1 MKYKNNQHKTLI
13 TGGALVLVA
22 AATVFGQDAEAPA
35 ESKSWFTETFPEF
48 ITSGKVNFNARLRYE
63 YAEQDGFAKD
73 SNAVTIRS
81 RLGYTTGDLYGFKGM
96 LEFEDVTAI
105 GRDNYNQAGLNG
117 QGNRPVVADPEGTE
131 VNQAW
136 LSFSKWD
143 TAAKLGRQRFILD
156 NARFVGNVG
165 WRQNEQTFDSFTIN
179 NKSVENLS
187 LTYAYIANVNR
198 IFGDD
203 HAAGDWASDSHV
215 LNVSYDGFNGY
226 AKLTAYGYFLD
237 FESDAPAAS
246 SNTIGGSVTGGV
258 PIGDSDVKINYRA
271 EFAYQE
277 DTGDNPVDY
286 SANYYHLAVDSGY
299 KMFNFGAGYEVLGSD
314 DGTIG
319 FATPLATGHA
329 FNGWADVFL
338 GTPADGL
345 EDIYAFVGANLPG
358 GVPVKVFY
366 HKFDA
371 NDGSNDYGQEIDVV
385 ASKKFGK
392 NWSVLAKYAYY
403 DEEDVFAGRSKFWL
417 QGEFN
422 F

>member
-1 MKYKNNQHKTLI
+1 MKTTPTLI
-13 TGGALVLVA
+13 
-22 AATVFGQDAEAPA
+22 AATTMVLAATGQVYGQEDSG
-35 ESKSWFTETFPEF
+35 ESKSWFQETFPEF

-63 YAEQDGFAKD
+63 FAEEDGFAKD

-81 RLGYTTGDLYGFKGM
+81 RLGYTTGDIYGFRGM

-105 GRDNYNQAGLNG
+105 GPDNYNQAGLNG
-117 QGNRPVVADPEGTE
+117 QGNRPVVADPETTE

-136 LSFSKWD
+136 LNYNNWD
-143 TAAKLGRQRFILD
+143 TDAKLGRQRFILD

-179 NKSVENLS
+179 NRSVKDLS

-198 IFGDD
+198 IVGDD
-203 HAAGDWASDSHV
+203 HAAGDWDSDSHV
-215 LNVSYDGFNGY
+215 LNASYDGFDGL
-226 AKLTAYGYFLD
+226 AKITGYGYLLD
-237 FESDAPAAS
+237 FETDAPG
-246 SNTIGGSVTGGV
+246 SNTYGASVTGEVPVADSGV
-258 PIGDSDVKINYRA
+258 KVDYRA
-271 EFAYQE
+271 EYAFQQE
-277 DTGDNPVDY
+277 AGMGPDY
-286 SANYYHLAVDSGY
+286 SADYYHASVGGSF
-299 KMFNFGAGYEVLGSD
+299 KIFNAGLGYEVLGSD
-314 DGTIG
+314 NGTMG
-319 FATPLATGHA
+319 FATPLATAHA

-345 EDIYAFVGANLPG
+345 EDLYAFVGATLPG
-358 GVPVKVFY
+358 GVPVKFIY

-371 NDGSNDYGQEIDVV
+371 NDGGNDYGQEFDLV

-392 NWSVLAKYAYY
+392 HWSVLAKYAYY